1 MFCNLTEGAPITWE
15 DLSRPPCFVTLVSRG
30 MFGQEASKGLF
41 PLFGCLR
48 HAFKKAGRAFYQPR
62 TTGAI
67 DFPPPGLRRTPSSLH
82 DERIVG
88 RVKSFTHAS

>member
-1 MFCNLTEGAPITWE
+1 MRCSAPGKGCAHHLGKPAQ
-15 DLSRPPCFVTLVSRG
+15 DPPASRSV
-30 MFGQEASKGLF
+30 KGLS
-41 PLFGCLR
+41 LAASAMLS
-48 HAFKKAGRAFYQPR
+48 KKPGEHSTTR

-67 DFPPPGLRRTPSSLH
+67 VMPGLRRTPSSLH